1 MIISSIR
8 QTVPGCALASVAP
21 DTSVRV
27 TRHTLDRL
35 RIGALSV
42 LGGGKLIGLLA
53 MRDIS
58 TRCQLM
64 HERRNEYLQPQA

>member
-8 QTVPGCALASVAP
+8 QTISGCTLATVAP

-42 LGGGKLIGLLA
+42 LGGGKLIGLLS
-53 MRDIS
+53 MRDIPAW
-58 TRCQLM
+58 CQLM